1 MSSPTTVDDD
11 DGDGVDMAD
20 SSSGDIVD
28 YCTNAK
34 CFLAL
39 FTCGCADNLRQRL
52 CTDSKLSGFDF
63 MMFNW
68 RCDDRKNE

>member
-1 MSSPTTVDDD
+1 
-11 DGDGVDMAD
+11 MAD
-20 SSSGDIVD
+20 SSSGVIVD

-52 CTDSKLSGFDF
+52 CTDSKLSGFDS
-63 MMFNW
+63 MMCSIGVVTIGRMN
-68 RCDDRKNE
+68 KMKS